1 MRSTHFPLL
10 KDRGTLNLPTGRW
23 LIQEYYP
30 QYPKRDFLIV
40 SVQNRDT
47 LRSMSFASGE
57 AFESWLEVNCTP
69 VQLALW

>member
-10 KDRGTLNLPTGRW
+10 KDRGTLTLPSGRW
-23 LIQEYYP
+23 LVQEYYP

-47 LRSMSFASGE
+47 LRSMSFASDA
-57 AFESWLEVNCTP
+57 AFESWLEANCQP
-69 VQLALW
+69 VQLPLL

>member
-10 KDRGTLNLPTGRW
+10 KDRGTLTLPTGRW

-47 LRSMSFASGE
+47 LLSMSFASGD
-57 AFESWLEVNCTP
+57 AFESWLEVNCQP
-69 VQLALW
+69 VQLPLL